1 MVPPVWA
8 YPMTE
13 GITVVAFDPTR
24 WTMHPPRVAEGVLGY
39 THVHEGDLWIVMLI
53 ADPSGEGHVGRYL
66 DELVKG
72 TQPVVVVESMNPI
85 LTGMLERRGFTH
97 RTTMMPP
104 PINDVV
110 DVMVY
115 G

>member
-1 MVPPVWA
+1 
-8 YPMTE
+8 MTE
-13 GITVVAFDPTR
+13 GITVVALDPTR

-39 THVHEGDLWIVMLI
+39 THMIGNDLWIMLLI
-53 ADPSGEGHVGRYL
+53 GDPHGQGHVGAYL
-66 DELVKG
+66 DACCLGVKAFKDSPG
-72 TQPVVVVESMNPI
+72 RVIVVESLNEI
-85 LTGMLERRGFTH
+85 LQGMLERRGFKPR
-97 RTTMMPP
+97 RTQMPP